1 MLLNSAVCVDHVD
14 SSRGIPTCLKQYTLV
29 VVLRL
34 LRDLLQVLGPT
45 CDKFC
50 IPDFDLRKGNFNV
63 LLQERVATPLSPIVQ
78 KTLLK

>member
-1 MLLNSAVCVDHVD
+1 MFLNSAVCVDHLD
-14 SSRGIPTCLKQYTLV
+14 SSRGIPTCLKQHTLV

-34 LRDLLQVLGPT
+34 LRGLLQVLGPT

-50 IPDFDLRKGNFNV
+50 IPNFDLRKGNFNV
-63 LLQERVATPLSPIVQ
+63 LLQERVATPLSPTGQ